1 MIKYND
7 KNIDFQLVCKA
18 IYFDKIK
25 RKEFFDFLEANRS
38 SISDESILG
47 ILDYLKINNWD
58 FLKLQSKMNRLET
71 SNNSSNLFK
80 NQNPKLLVAVMIF
93 SFLGLIILKQLY
105 YGNKPSN
112 NIIFE
117 PTEIGVSNMLNTNK
131 EPTHWIKFT
140 KAYNKNDF
148 EMALNILNKMPGTT
162 DKDSLHYFK
171 GIVSYKLKNF
181 NNSSDYFYRV
191 SSINNNI
198 FYHDSQYFLALSY
211 YRLKQNNKAKE
222 LLQIIR
228 SDKYHPYYFEA
239 LVLLTK
245 LSEN

>member
-117 PTEIGVSNMLNTNK
+117 PTEIGVSNMLNTNQRVVFNGVDQAQFFATLPAALQVGQSAK
-131 EPTHWIKFT
+131 SAM
-140 KAYNKNDF
+140 AYKTNDF
-148 EMALNILNKMPGTT
+148 ALVGGGATVATDTQGNVPVVDRLDIVAAFNGT
-162 DKDSLHYFK
+162 
-171 GIVSYKLKNF
+171 VSNMYIKK
-181 NNSSDYFYRV
+181 
-191 SSINNNI
+191 
-198 FYHDSQYFLALSY
+198 LSY
-211 YRLKQNNKAKE
+211 YPARLTDTQ
-222 LLQIIR
+222 LQ
-228 SDKYHPYYFEA
+228 A
-239 LVLLTK
+239 LT
-245 LSEN
+245 S